1 MKIIITESQ
10 YNKLFEMDFRNLDD
24 IIKFG
29 EFSEHFKKEDLKK
42 INKFLLLIRKLGVV
56 NMFQAGDFFLMSIE
70 YFRDFMK
77 LKSYEREYDE
87 DIVSE
92 IEEMMPDISSIIIG
106 AGINL
111 VEKNNIEV
119 TPKSV
124 ENAIKRLV
132 SSIMKYYMTQNLP
145 NVNESYNKAKNFLK
159 DNFGFDFS
167 GRIEQITSTYDVP
180 MSFDD
185 GIGSDMIKRYL
196 NFWGPL
202 YLFELDGVK
211 YLYQDRGEFE
221 WFIDEEGFEMV
232 ENEIPEQLG
241 IAEMGF
247 TFSDILDMYFEEDVD

>member
-10 YNKLFEMDFRNLDD
+10 LKQLTEMDFRNLDD

-111 VEKNNIEV
+111 VEKNDIEV

-124 ENAIKRLV
+124 ERAIKILV

-145 NVNESYNKAKNFLK
+145 NVNESYDKAKNFLK

-167 GRIEQITSTYDVP
+167 GRIEQITSTHDIANWIDECVGWESIRRRLNNFGP
-180 MSFDD
+180 M
-185 GIGSDMIKRYL
+185 YT
-196 NFWGPL
+196 
-202 YLFELDGVK
+202 FELDGVK
-211 YLYQDRGEFE
+211 YLYQDRGKFE
-221 WFIDEEGFEMV
+221 LFMDDDCNDYMD
-232 ENEIPEQLG
+232 NEIPEKLG

-247 TFSDILDMYFEEDVD
+247 TFSDILDMYFEEEN

>member
-10 YNKLFEMDFRNLDD
+10 LKQLTEMDFRNLDD

-111 VEKNNIEV
+111 VEKNDIEV

-145 NVNESYNKAKNFLK
+145 NVNESYDKAKNFL
-159 DNFGFDFS
+159 NNTLGIDFT
-167 GRIEQITSTYDVP
+167 GRIKQITSSHDVP
-180 MSFDD
+180 TEFDE
-185 GIGSDMIKRYL
+185 GISPKTINTWL
-196 NFWGPL
+196 NYWGPM
-202 YLFELDGVK
+202 YLFEFDGMK
-211 YLYQDRGEFE
+211 YLYQYKRDFE
-221 WFIDEEGFEMV
+221 YFIDQEGNEYMD
-232 ENEIPEQLG
+232 NEIPEKLG

-247 TFSDILDMYFEEDVD
+247 TFSDILDMYFEEDED